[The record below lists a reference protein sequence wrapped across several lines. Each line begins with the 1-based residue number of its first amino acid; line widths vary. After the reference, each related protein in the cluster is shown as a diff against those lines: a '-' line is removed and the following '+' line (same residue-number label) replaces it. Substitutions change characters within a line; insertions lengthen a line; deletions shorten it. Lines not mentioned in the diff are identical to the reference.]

1 MGTVLS
7 ISPRSTPSEYSG
19 SYSDTKTL
27 SMGNL
32 NEIYINNKNSSLSS
46 STKENLHLVGEKP
59 MRKHSTMFISTLG
72 MKIFNVNGRK
82 KTTSTGV
89 STNSLDSSCTSS
101 SCSSCT
107 KGSKQSLTGSD
118 KVNNNVLRENSTN
131 TNNSNYSRQRSEK
144 LREHFERDIT
154 KDGSIKK
161 SFSCFNLN
169 SHAPSNNHLHKNSRI
184 SLDLRNHN
192 VKSIAVV
199 SNGVPNKAQVGT
211 LGTTGQRTKTTQVQ
225 LKPVTH
231 TKPRS
236 NPKKVLQCSTSEL
249 LKCLGNYLSRKCPHL
264 KNFDA
269 SDAIMWLRTVDRSLL
284 LQGWQDINFLNPAN
298 VVFVYL
304 LIRDHINDENLV
316 TSEADLQAMVLT
328 CLYLSYSYM
337 GNEISYPLK
346 PFLVEEDRERFWN
359 RCLKIIN
366 SSSSKMLRLNQN
378 SSYFT
383 DVLQDLKLFARS

>member
-19 SYSDTKTL
+19 SYSDNKTL

-32 NEIYINNKNSSLSS
+32 NEIYINNKNSNLSS
-46 STKENLHLVGEKP
+46 STKENLHLVGDKP
-59 MRKHSTMFISTLG
+59 MRKHSAMFISTLG
-72 MKIFNVNGRK
+72 LKIFNVSGRK

-118 KVNNNVLRENSTN
+118 KLNNNVLRENSTN

-144 LREHFERDIT
+144 LREHFERDLA

-169 SHAPSNNHLHKNSRI
+169 SHAPSNHHLHKNGRI

-225 LKPVTH
+225 LKPVAH
-231 TKPRS
+231 SKPRATH
-236 NPKKVLQCSTSEL
+236 KKVLQCSTSEL
-249 LKCLGNYLSRKCPHL
+249 LKCLGNFLSRKCPHL
-264 KNFDA
+264 KNFEP

-304 LIRDHINDENLV
+304 LIRDHISDENFV

-346 PFLVEEDRERFWN
+346 PFLVEEDRDRFWN

-383 DVLQDLKLFARS
+383 DVLQDLKTFVRS